1 MPDGAG
7 NSRARKL
14 QIVKI
19 MVAVTSLAA
28 CIKYLGKQDPC
39 YIVLAVILC
48 PLFAWVSGVKERS
61 ELRVD

>member
-1 MPDGAG
+1 
-7 NSRARKL
+7 
-14 QIVKI
+14 

-48 PLFAWVSGVKERS
+48 LLFAWVSGVKERS
-61 ELRVD
+61 ELRVE